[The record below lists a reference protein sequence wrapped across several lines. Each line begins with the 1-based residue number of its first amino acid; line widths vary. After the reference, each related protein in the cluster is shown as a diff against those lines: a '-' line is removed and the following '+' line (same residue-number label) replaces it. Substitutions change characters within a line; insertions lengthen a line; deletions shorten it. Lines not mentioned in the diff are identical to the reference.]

1 MVTYAELFTFVI
13 MICAIINLVVV
24 LMNINKKK

>member
-13 MICAIINLVVV
+13 MICTIINLVVV
-24 LMNINKKK
+24 LMDKNKKK

>member
-13 MICAIINLVVV
+13 MICTIIELVVV
-24 LMNINKKK
+24 LIDKSKKK

>member
-13 MICAIINLVVV
+13 MICTIIELVVV
-24 LMNINKKK
+24 LIGMNKKK